1 MVVVSVQTTA
11 DEWDDGGWWKGMTAV
26 DDGCGWLWKS
36 SGRAASRA
44 KGGGVGGDGDSPL
57 AALPSCHVSVVD
69 GGAGCALSLCV
80 VIGGIALEGIRFD
93 SIGADEK

>member
-1 MVVVSVQTTA
+1 
-11 DEWDDGGWWKGMTAV
+11 MTAAV
-26 DDGCGWLWKS
+26 GCG
-36 SGRAASRA
+36 RAVEEAASRA
-44 KGGGVGGDGDSPL
+44 KGGGGGDGDSPL
-57 AALPSCHVSVVD
+57 DALTSCHVSMLD